1 MGKNNKQVE
10 YVSSL
15 INNPMLNYNVY
26 VVKKSIKILYFIITF
41 ILGGSAGLLFFSGL
55 FKVDDKYT
63 VFTYLSDFV
72 VFICIGLLVSKL
84 FYSTFVSY
92 LKSKRDEKL
101 RNQFR
106 DLLDSL
112 SASLS
117 AGVNANE
124 AFNSAYVDMSQQHG
138 EDSYIA
144 IEVAE
149 ILAGVRQNYAISE
162 MLNDFAAR
170 CCNED
175 IESFANVYRIAIEKG
190 SDLKL
195 VIRRTHSII
204 SDKIAVQDEIATKLA
219 SNKMQHMVMSV
230 MPVGIVAILRFTN
243 ESFAESFASPLG
255 IVVNIL
261 AILVFAGAFVLG
273 QKICDV
279 K

>member
-63 VFTYLSDFV
+63 VFTYLSDFI

-219 SNKMQHMVMSV
+219 SNKMQHLVMSV

>member
-63 VFTYLSDFV
+63 VFTYLSDFF

-149 ILAGVRQNYAISE
+149 ILAGVRQNYTISE
-162 MLNDFAAR
+162 MLNDFAKR